1 MPHTCPTSPRGTQ
14 THRPTTLVHMM
25 VARRGG
31 AAGLASLAWCAA
43 LLLAAHAPAAALAK
57 KSLPTDE
64 DGVIEIT
71 DRNFERVME
80 KHSEVLF
87 IEFYAPWCG
96 HCKKFAPEFGAACK
110 QIAEEDGDDAVPF
123 GKVIVELSYTLA
135 YIVGKV
141 DIESCHTDRVSARAI
156 SPAHDLA
163 LPCPSGEGGVRSI
176 GGRTRARRITPLP
189 SVCGRPCRGD
199 DENNCG
205 FNDKDIVP
213 FNLDKKTY
221 LQPEIRSLPT
231 QHTTT
236 TPLLPS
242 HRTGCTR
249 RPRDFVSPRSH
260 GFVVRSR
267 RLSPTRHARA
277 RAACDGR
284 RRDRPPNT
292 PGGARPQVDATESPE
307 LAQKFEVT
315 GRPFVQSTAAD
326 DGYSWLFELLLVV
339 RRVNRYR

>member
-156 SPAHDLA
+156 SRAHDLA
-163 LPCPSGEGGVRSI
+163 AYLVRRGKEGLDRSGEG
-176 GGRTRARRITPLP
+176 
-189 SVCGRPCRGD
+189 
-199 DENNCG
+199 
-205 FNDKDIVP
+205 
-213 FNLDKKTY
+213 
-221 LQPEIRSLPT
+221 
-231 QHTTT
+231 
-236 TPLLPS
+236 
-242 HRTGCTR
+242 
-249 RPRDFVSPRSH
+249 
-260 GFVVRSR
+260 
-267 RLSPTRHARA
+267 HARA
-277 RAACDGR
+277 
-284 RRDRPPNT
+284 
-292 PGGARPQVDATESPE
+292 ESHPS
-307 LAQKFEVT
+307 L
-315 GRPFVQSTAAD
+315 PFVGGPVGAMTRTTVGSMT
-326 DGYSWLFELLLVV
+326 
-339 RRVNRYR
+339 RI